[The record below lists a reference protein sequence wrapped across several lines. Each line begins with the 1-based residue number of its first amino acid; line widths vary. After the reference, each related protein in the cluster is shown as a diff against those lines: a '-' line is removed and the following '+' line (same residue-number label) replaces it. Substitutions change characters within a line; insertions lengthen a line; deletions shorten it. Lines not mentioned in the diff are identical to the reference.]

1 MKTPYDKDKYFL
13 FLIIVGLGLT
23 TAWSWGTF
31 QEGHLFIQFPQLLSI
46 SPEHAFFFFPLFNAI
61 FFTLMAKYTFFFNG
75 NKFFKQ
81 LLLFSVFSLFLL
93 LPRTPS
99 HLSIWMDFASISIAS
114 AALAL
119 FDGGWMWLGTNLSPQ
134 KAVLVFSAANMLASL
149 IMAVHPW
156 FPPSF
161 LLLITGAFPLV
172 SALFWGKSFNFSFS
186 SSEPPHLRPQTSFKG
201 KWLAPL
207 HFGLAIRIFLFFL
220 ACSIFHHHILSSSGT
235 ETISHFFFSELMY
248 GAGAL
253 TAALLVYKIPKIKLR
268 HIYILAQILIGTGFL
283 LISPFYGFS
292 GWISI
297 LPITLLQFGFGCF
310 GAYAWATLV
319 GLASRAPKEHALSVA
334 SKGLALIAGSVIMFS
349 IPFALTGVAFA
360 YLLTGMYLSLQA
372 LLGVIMLV
380 GIVVNNAIVLVDYIN
395 LLRARGLKLRES
407 LLEAGERRLR
417 PVLMTTLTTFFGM
430 LPMAISQDQGAEL
443 WRPLAISVM
452 GGLLVSTIVTLVIVP
467 VIYSL
472 FEEKLRR
479 KKRFAEAEEV

>member
-186 SSEPPHLRPQTSFKG
+186 SSELPHLRPQTSFKG

-334 SKGLALIAGSVIMFS
+334 SKGLALIAGSVFIGQNLIFLLNRVS
-349 IPFALTGVAFA
+349 GTWNIPNNQLLWVAGVISLLLAGLFFHDNPETFANENLDKQEKHGLAPLSQTERHHLLLLPYDLTKQE
-360 YLLTGMYLSLQA
+360 TKIA
-372 LLGVIMLV
+372 LLLAENL
-380 GIVVNNAIVLVDYIN
+380 NNSEICDSLNISEN
-395 LLRARGLKLRES
+395 TLKTHLRNIYRKTKASGREDVQRIFS
-407 LLEAGERRLR
+407 
-417 PVLMTTLTTFFGM
+417 
-430 LPMAISQDQGAEL
+430 
-443 WRPLAISVM
+443 
-452 GGLLVSTIVTLVIVP
+452 
-467 VIYSL
+467 
-472 FEEKLRR
+472 
-479 KKRFAEAEEV
+479 